1 VDNRTRIPLLLLSL
15 ICLGGFL
22 VAGCG
27 SRAGDSRAGAT
38 AQPALEP
45 TAALEAIAALP
56 TATPAPEPTAIPDE
70 CVDCHTDKD
79 RLIDTA
85 DPVVEEESEDSGV
98 G

>member
-1 VDNRTRIPLLLLSL
+1 M
-15 ICLGGFL
+15 CLGGFL
-22 VAGCG
+22 VAGCSG
-27 SRAGDSRAGAT
+27 GNRAGGAT
-38 AQPALEP
+38 QADPEP
-45 TAALEAIAALP
+45 TAAVEAVAALP

-70 CVDCHTDKD
+70 CVECHTDKD

>member
-1 VDNRTRIPLLLLSL
+1 MNNRTRIPLLFLSL

-22 VAGCG
+22 IAGCG
-27 SRAGDSRAGAT
+27 AGGS
-38 AQPALEP
+38 AQPEPEP
-45 TAALEAIAALP
+45 TAALEAVAALP

-70 CVDCHTDKD
+70 CVECHTDKE

-85 DPVVEEESEDSGV
+85 DPVVKEESEDSGV

>member
-1 VDNRTRIPLLLLSL
+1 MNNRTRIPLLFLSL

-27 SRAGDSRAGAT
+27 AGGAGGT
-38 AQPALEP
+38 AQPDPAP
-45 TAALEAIAALP
+45 PAALEAVAALP

-70 CVDCHTDKD
+70 CVECHTDKE

-85 DPVVEEESEDSGV
+85 DPVVKEESEDSGV